1 MIYEKEIQMI
11 HMKDVMNSV
20 FLAGELENS
29 NQYMPKMIKE
39 VLAIPGLTGLF
50 VATLF
55 AGKW

>member
-1 MIYEKEIQMI
+1 MFFI
-11 HMKDVMNSV
+11 S
-20 FLAGELENS
+20 GELNNG

-55 AGKW
+55 AGDYLSANDREKT